1 MLGLRWA
8 QLHPHPLAFS
18 ANPTLPGGKR
28 RRDRTERT
36 RSRDERSRP
45 QINRRTQR
53 EFRTAR
59 YRLALPPVGP
69 GPQLH
74 LAATLSALEPAL
86 PDWPHNASVVG
97 PLVWDPVAERLP
109 IPAGQS
115 PLVLVGPANA
125 ATQRSPLLTAAL
137 AGLDGMR
144 LVSPVREPYQ
154 EQLPRWASVG
164 PGQLE
169 PLLARA
175 AILVSDGGHDV
186 IALALTAGVPTV
198 VVPGA
203 GESEL
208 AHRVERLGA
217 AVVLRRVTPRSL
229 KRAVERVLPDGS
241 YTAAAQQV
249 ARTAGSADPVVLC
262 HQTWSGGPWPEI
274 HGWAQCSNAASTNA
288 LCSLSCTLVEP
299 AAGLAEARRDT
310 RLRRAAPGRYSG
322 SVSAMNDQAPML
334 AGSSCTQ
341 T

>member
-1 MLGLRWA
+1 M
-8 QLHPHPLAFS
+8 HPHPLAFS

-59 YRLALPPVGP
+59 YRLALPP
-69 GPQLH
+69 
-74 LAATLSALEPAL
+74 
-86 PDWPHNASVVG
+86 VG

-186 IALALTAGVPTV
+186 IARALTAGVPMV

-229 KRAVERVLPDGS
+229 KRAVERVLQDGS

-262 HQTWSGGPWPEI
+262 HQT
-274 HGWAQCSNAASTNA
+274 
-288 LCSLSCTLVEP
+288 LV
-299 AAGLAEARRDT
+299 
-310 RLRRAAPGRYSG
+310 GR
-322 SVSAMNDQAPML
+322 SVA
-334 AGSSCTQ
+334 
-341 T
+341 